1 MGKAVAVGVSVVF
14 DEAFVSLYVIGRAQ
28 AREFDKFAYKM
39 GLIEVSE
46 IQGKGRPV
54 GRGILLDESS
64 GLLKPL
70 NPAEQF
76 RRHAHFRLENL
87 NEPTLAE
94 AKMLCGLPD
103 SRPVLILPEHF
114 QRRRNRVMLFHAVT

>member
-1 MGKAVAVGVSVVF
+1 MGKVVAFDVNVGSLK
-14 DEAFVSLYVIGRAQ
+14 AFLTIYVIGRAKT
-28 AREFDKFAYKM
+28 RELEKFPYKM

-46 IQGKGRPV
+46 INGKVRPID
-54 GRGILLDESS
+54 RGIVLDESP

-87 NEPTLAE
+87 NEPALA
-94 AKMLCGLPD
+94 
-103 SRPVLILPEHF
+103 
-114 QRRRNRVMLFHAVT
+114 

>member
-1 MGKAVAVGVSVVF
+1 MGKVVAFDLYGLF
-14 DEAFVSLYVIGRAQ
+14 DEAFVAIFVIGRAKT
-28 AREFDKFAYKM
+28 RELEKFAYKM

-46 IQGKGRPV
+46 IQGKGRPI
-54 GRGILLDESS
+54 GRGILLDESP

-87 NEPTLAE
+87 DEPTLA
-94 AKMLCGLPD
+94 
-103 SRPVLILPEHF
+103 
-114 QRRRNRVMLFHAVT
+114 